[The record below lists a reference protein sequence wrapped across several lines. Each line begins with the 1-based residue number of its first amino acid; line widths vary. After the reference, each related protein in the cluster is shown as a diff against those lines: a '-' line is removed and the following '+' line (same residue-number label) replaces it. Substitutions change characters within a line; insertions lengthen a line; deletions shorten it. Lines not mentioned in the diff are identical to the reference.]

1 VYLRHSRSTAP
12 HIQDQMKLSRNRW
25 LALGIAGVVA
35 ADWITKFWVA
45 NRLSYGTV
53 RPVVGGWVWLAHRR
67 NPGIS
72 FSAFAGSESAWRTPL
87 LALAALAGVAM
98 ALQIM
103 RTTRDAWVR
112 MASGLVVAGAL
123 GNLGDRLMDG
133 AVTDF
138 ILVRSFPFVFNV
150 ADMAISLG
158 AVVLAARLLRETP
171 ADSTPSTA
179 L

>member
-1 VYLRHSRSTAP
+1 
-12 HIQDQMKLSRNRW
+12 MKLSRNRW

-45 NRLSYGTV
+45 NRLSYGSV
-53 RPVVGGWVWLAHRR
+53 QPLAGGWVSLAHHR

-72 FSAFAGSESAWRTPL
+72 FSIFAGSDSAWRTPL
-87 LALAALAGVAM
+87 LALAACIGVAV

-103 RTTRDAWVR
+103 RTTGDAWVR
-112 MASGLVVAGAL
+112 IASGLVVAGAL

-138 ILVRSFPFVFNV
+138 ILVHSFPFVFNL
-150 ADMAISLG
+150 ADVAISVG
-158 AVVLAARLLRETP
+158 AVVLAARLVRDTP

>member
-1 VYLRHSRSTAP
+1 
-12 HIQDQMKLSRNRW
+12 MKLSRNRG

-45 NRLSYGTV
+45 NRLSYGGE
-53 RPVVGGWVWLAHRR
+53 RRLFGGWVSLSHHR

-72 FSAFAGSESAWRTPL
+72 FSVFADGDSPLRTPL
-87 LALAALAGVAM
+87 LALAACAGMAV

-112 MASGLVVAGAL
+112 LASGLVIAGAL

-138 ILVRSFPFVFNV
+138 ILVRSFPFIFNV
-150 ADMAISLG
+150 ADVAISLG
-158 AVVLAARLLRETP
+158 AVVLAARLVRDAP

>member
-1 VYLRHSRSTAP
+1 
-12 HIQDQMKLSRNRW
+12 MKLSRNRW

-45 NRLSYGTV
+45 NQLSIGSE
-53 RPVVGGWVWLAHRR
+53 RPLVGGWVSISHHR

-72 FSAFAGSESAWRTPL
+72 FSVFAGSDSAWRTPL
-87 LALAALAGVAM
+87 LALAACIGVVV

-112 MASGLVVAGAL
+112 VASGLVVAGAL

-138 ILVRSFPFVFNV
+138 ILVHSFPFIFNV
-150 ADMAISLG
+150 ADVAISVG
-158 AVVLAARLLRETP
+158 AVVLAARLVRDTP

>member
-1 VYLRHSRSTAP
+1 
-12 HIQDQMKLSRNRW
+12 MKLSRNRW

-45 NRLSYGTV
+45 NRLSHGSV
-53 RPVVGGWVWLAHRR
+53 RPLAGGWVSLAHHR

-72 FSAFAGSESAWRTPL
+72 FSILAESQSAWRTPL

-112 MASGLVVAGAL
+112 IASGLVVAGAL

-138 ILVRSFPFVFNV
+138 ILVRFFPFVFNV
-150 ADMAISLG
+150 ADVAITVG
-158 AVVLAARLLRETP
+158 AIVLAARLVREAP
-171 ADSTPSTA
+171 PSDPSTA
-179 L
+179 T

>member
-1 VYLRHSRSTAP
+1 
-12 HIQDQMKLSRNRW
+12 MKLSRNRW

-45 NRLSYGTV
+45 NQLSLGSE
-53 RPVVGGWVWLAHRR
+53 RPLLGKWVSLSHHR

-72 FSAFAGSESAWRTPL
+72 FSTFAESESAWRTPL
-87 LALAALAGVAM
+87 LALAALTGVAM

-103 RTTRDAWVR
+103 RTTRDGWVR
-112 MASGLVVAGAL
+112 IASGLVVAGAL

-138 ILVRSFPFVFNV
+138 ILVRSFPFIFNV
-150 ADMAISLG
+150 ADVAISLG
-158 AVVLAARLLRETP
+158 AVVLAARLVRDAP
-171 ADSTPSTA
+171 ADSTPTTA

>member
-1 VYLRHSRSTAP
+1 
-12 HIQDQMKLSRNRW
+12 MKLSRNRW

-45 NRLSYGTV
+45 NQLSYGSV
-53 RPVVGGWVWLAHRR
+53 RPLMGGWVSLAHRR

-72 FSAFAGSESAWRTPL
+72 FSVFADSDSPLRTPL
-87 LALAALAGVAM
+87 LALAACIGVAV

-112 MASGLVVAGAL
+112 IASGLVVAGAL
-123 GNLGDRLMDG
+123 GNLGDRLMNG

-138 ILVRSFPFVFNV
+138 ILVHSFPFVFNV
-150 ADMAISLG
+150 ADVAISLG
-158 AVVLAARLLRETP
+158 AVVLAARLVRDTP